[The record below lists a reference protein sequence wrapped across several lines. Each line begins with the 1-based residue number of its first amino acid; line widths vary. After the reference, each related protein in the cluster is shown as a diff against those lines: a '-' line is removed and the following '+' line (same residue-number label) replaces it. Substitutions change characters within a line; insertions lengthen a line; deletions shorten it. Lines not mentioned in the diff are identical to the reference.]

1 MTEKVFD
8 VKVLNAFLAGTVNV
22 LTTMC
27 QTNPL
32 TGKPS
37 LKKSKALTGDVS
49 GAISLTGTGMRGV
62 FIITFSRGAILLI
75 VSRMLGERYAGITDE
90 IKDAVGELTNM
101 IAGNSRKEL
110 AQIGMPFEAGIP
122 TIVVGVNHSVYMKVS
137 ESAPVITIPFTVD
150 GGFAFSV
157 EFTFEQVK

>member
-1 MTEKVFD
+1 MEKRVFD
-8 VKVLNAFLAGTVNV
+8 VKVLNAFLEGTSNV

-27 QTNPL
+27 QTKP
-32 TGKPS
+32 TPGKPS
-37 LKKSKALTGDVS
+37 LKKAKALSGDVS
-49 GAISLTGTGMRGV
+49 GAIALTSAGMRGV

-75 VSRMLGERYAGITDE
+75 VSRMLGERYADITDE

-122 TIVVGVNHSVYMKVS
+122 TIVVGISHSVYMKVS
-137 ESAPVITIPFTVD
+137 DSAPVIAIPFMVD
-150 GGFAFSV
+150 GGFPFSV
-157 EFTFEQVK
+157 EFTFEPVK